1 MWRNNYETQR
11 QPREERDLQGK
22 VSKKGSNDK
31 TNVNTCSKLD
41 WVFTQRERDNKA
53 IPPRRNR
60 HPQASMSPVME
71 NQAGLSPETLSKTA
85 RPPKCQ
91 SVIALLLLAE
101 ASAALLYRYHL
112 STIFG
117 TPSVYE
123 RLDSSGTAAASPD
136 APLLR
141 IAVFASVLSI
151 ELVISTDAS

>member
-91 SVIALLLLAE
+91 S
-101 ASAALLYRYHL
+101 
-112 STIFG
+112 
-117 TPSVYE
+117 